1 VTRGAAAASLWL
13 LAGCGGLGGAEPPAP
28 PYHPTRWDYA
38 TFRAAHPDV
47 LEPNYLPFM
56 VHRIPGGAEGD
67 ALVLC
72 RWPDEA
78 MPLPVY
84 VVPPE
89 IPDALQD
96 EFVPREPQAYV
107 DAALRALRTW
117 ERELDGHV
125 RFRLAESP
133 QQARLVLRVVGAEA
147 PEPDPERRVLGEA
160 PGARECRV
168 TGRGPEADRLR
179 VAFEVKEVRLY
190 VADPAGLLA
199 PALFEWVALHEIGHA
214 LGMRGHSP
222 IPADLMYAQAR
233 DRTIGLEGHGVGVP
247 GLSAQDVNS
256 FVSLY
261 ELPNGTVFGHVVP
274 EGVEKRLAASPGT
287 PQLAIGPYVDARL
300 GFEFR
305 PPMGW
310 MRVPTS
316 QGVVVIDGV
325 TWEPSPSLQIAV
337 HRYATLED
345 FLDRYG
351 AWYAG
356 RGWMTRPEAVV
367 VAGRR
372 ALRVS
377 FADLEGLAF
386 EEVTLI
392 ESGDGRILVVTG
404 ECPPELAG
412 EYGPWF
418 RAALETLEIL
428 EAPGARRPEAEP
440 GGGAR

>member
-1 VTRGAAAASLWL
+1 MTRAAAVAALLL
-13 LAGCGGLGGAEPPAP
+13 LAGCGSVGGAGAPAAR
-28 PYHPTRWDYA
+28 YRPTRWDYA

-56 VHRIPGGAEGD
+56 LHRVPGGAEGD
-67 ALVLC
+67 ALVFC

-78 MPLPVY
+78 MPLAVY
-84 VVPPE
+84 VAPPE

-96 EFVPREPQAYV
+96 EFAPRDPGEYV
-107 DAALRALRTW
+107 AAVLSALRAW
-117 ERELDGHV
+117 ERELEGHV
-125 RFRLAESP
+125 RFRRVEAERD
-133 QQARLVLRVVGAEA
+133 ARLVLRVVGAQA
-147 PEPDPERRVLGEA
+147 PEPDAERRVLGET

-168 TGRGPEADRLR
+168 EGRDPEADRLR
-179 VAFEVKEVRLY
+179 VAFEAEEARLY

-199 PALFEWVALHEIGHA
+199 PALFEWVVLHEIGHA

-222 IPADLMYAQAR
+222 VPADLMYEQAR

-247 GLSAQDVNS
+247 GLSAEDVNS

-261 ELPNGTVFGHVVP
+261 ELPSGTVFGHVAP
-274 EGVEKRLAASPGT
+274 EGLEKRLPAGPGT

-310 MRVPTS
+310 MRVPTA

-325 TWEPSPSLQIAV
+325 TWEPSPSLQIVV
-337 HRYATLED
+337 HRYATLEA
-345 FLDRYG
+345 FLERYG
-351 AWYAG
+351 AWYAS
-356 RGWMTRPEAVV
+356 RGWMTRPEETV

-372 ALRVS
+372 ALRAS
-377 FADLEGLAF
+377 IADPDALAF

-428 EAPGARRPEAEP
+428 EAPGARRPESQP